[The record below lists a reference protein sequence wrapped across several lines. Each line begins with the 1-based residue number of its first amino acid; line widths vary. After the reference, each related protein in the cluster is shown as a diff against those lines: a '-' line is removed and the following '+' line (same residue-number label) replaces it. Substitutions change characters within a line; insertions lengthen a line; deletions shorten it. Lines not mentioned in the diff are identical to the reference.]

1 MYFSRSN
8 SLIFQNFDKYPFVT
22 YSGFNIMLS
31 NKFHRT
37 DGDKS
42 IILIRFLVGVVFLSE
57 GLQKFIYPG
66 LRGSGRFE
74 SIGIPFPEFSGVMVG
89 GFEVVCGLL
98 VLAGF
103 LTRFA
108 VIPLIIIMLTALFTT
123 KLPILLGNGFWG
135 FSLRELEHY
144 GLLSM
149 LHESRNDLAMLIG
162 SIFLWIKGGGYWSVD
177 LMLFNDKEVPQHFQ

>member
-1 MYFSRSN
+1 MRLNEY
-8 SLIFQNFDKYPFVT
+8 I
-22 YSGFNIMLS
+22 
-31 NKFHRT
+31 RT
-37 DGDKS
+37 DNDKS
-42 IILIRFLVGVVFLSE
+42 IILIRFLVGVVFLAE

-66 LRGSGRFE
+66 LRGPGRFE
-74 SIGIPFPEFSGVMVG
+74 SIGIPFPEFSGYMVG
-89 GFEVVCGLL
+89 GFEIVCGLL

-108 VIPLIIIMLTALFTT
+108 VVPLIIIMLTALFTT
-123 KLPILLGNGFWG
+123 KLPILIGTGFWG

-177 LMLFNDKEVPQHFQ
+177 FRIQNNN